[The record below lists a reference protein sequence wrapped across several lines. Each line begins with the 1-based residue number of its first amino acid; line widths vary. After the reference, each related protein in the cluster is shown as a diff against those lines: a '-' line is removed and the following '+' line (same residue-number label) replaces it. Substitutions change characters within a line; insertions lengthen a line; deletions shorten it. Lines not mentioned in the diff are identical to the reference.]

1 MNSKTTSGGVSAS
14 SLTVKT
20 FNVNGLGNYSKRAQ
34 IFKFMEKK
42 GADIYFIIDT
52 RFSKDIEN
60 RVKEEW
66 GSNVF
71 FSSFSSQSRGVAIF
85 FKKQLCAEVLN
96 QQNDV
101 SGNML
106 SLLVNFD
113 SKNILFTA
121 LYGPNVDDPEF
132 YKNKVF
138 NLIDEWEPDF
148 AVHGG
153 DWNMVLNQNLDTKNY
168 LHENNKNAKNEV
180 KSKMEYFSLIDVWRE
195 LNPTLK
201 TFTWTGKSTKPAKL
215 ARLDFF
221 LVSNSLLPFIK
232 NAKIEPGILSDHS
245 VSSIEIDFSNFQ
257 RGRGFWKFNNSLLK
271 DPQYVSRVK
280 NCIKKVI
287 KIYAPE
293 DISMDVIDDANPEQ
307 LQHFSSSINPQLLF
321 DMVQLEIRGE
331 TIKYSAAKKKKKN
344 ATMQLLL
351 HRLEELEAQSGSD
364 TVDVAD
370 LLKTTRTELEALF
383 RHEAEG
389 AAIRARAHYKLNGE
403 KATRL
408 FCSLEKY
415 NGTQKFIPQLIIE
428 ESGKSRTITE
438 QSEIQNETKKF
449 YTKLYSNHDQFINQ
463 NIESFLGAS
472 AQTFPKLK
480 PSDTDHMEGHLTVG
494 EMTGYLKE
502 TKNNAAPGSSGF
514 TNDFYKFFWIDLKH
528 FVVNS
533 ANYSFDI
540 GTLSI
545 QQRLGIITLL
555 PKGSKDKRY
564 LSNWRPLTLLN
575 NFYSLVSGWCQVP
588 G

>member
-1 MNSKTTSGGVSAS
+1 MNSKPTSGGVSAS
-14 SLTVKT
+14 SLTIKT

-331 TIKYSAAKKKKKN
+331 TIKYSAAKKKNKN

-389 AAIRARAHYKLNGE
+389 AAIRARAHYKLDGE

-428 ESGKSRTITE
+428 ESGEK
-438 QSEIQNETKKF
+438 QN
-449 YTKLYSNHDQFINQ
+449 
-463 NIESFLGAS
+463 
-472 AQTFPKLK
+472 
-480 PSDTDHMEGHLTVG
+480 
-494 EMTGYLKE
+494 
-502 TKNNAAPGSSGF
+502 
-514 TNDFYKFFWIDLKH
+514 
-528 FVVNS
+528 
-533 ANYSFDI
+533 NY
-540 GTLSI
+540 
-545 QQRLGIITLL
+545 
-555 PKGSKDKRY
+555 
-564 LSNWRPLTLLN
+564 
-575 NFYSLVSGWCQVP
+575 
-588 G
+588 

>member
-1 MNSKTTSGGVSAS
+1 MNSKPTSGGVSAS

-195 LNPTLK
+195 LNPTLR
-201 TFTWTGKSTKPAKL
+201 TYSWTGKSTKPAKL

-287 KIYAPE
+287 KTYAPE
-293 DISMDVIDDANPEQ
+293 DISMNVIDDANPEQ

-331 TIKYSAAKKKKKN
+331 TIKYSAAKKKNKN

-351 HRLEELEAQSGSD
+351 H
-364 TVDVAD
+364 
-370 LLKTTRTELEALF
+370 
-383 RHEAEG
+383 H
-389 AAIRARAHYKLNGE
+389 
-403 KATRL
+403 
-408 FCSLEKY
+408 
-415 NGTQKFIPQLIIE
+415 
-428 ESGKSRTITE
+428 
-438 QSEIQNETKKF
+438 
-449 YTKLYSNHDQFINQ
+449 
-463 NIESFLGAS
+463 
-472 AQTFPKLK
+472 
-480 PSDTDHMEGHLTVG
+480 
-494 EMTGYLKE
+494 
-502 TKNNAAPGSSGF
+502 
-514 TNDFYKFFWIDLKH
+514 
-528 FVVNS
+528 
-533 ANYSFDI
+533 
-540 GTLSI
+540 
-545 QQRLGIITLL
+545 
-555 PKGSKDKRY
+555 
-564 LSNWRPLTLLN
+564 WRN
-575 NFYSLVSGWCQVP
+575 
-588 G
+588 